1 MTCIMIFFS
10 YCIVPKHLICVGV
23 EIYRRLVQVCILLF
37 RHKDTS
43 FSLCKIRCSKTWQYW
58 IREKPV
64 FLTWKLKKKK
74 ILKIIHCTIHTL
86 LKPVSSKK
94 KKKQLMHIKNRF
106 YILGYI
112 GKKLVQRTSFNAY
125 FIEYDLFYYLPLLKY
140 IFTLGIRISI
150 IL

>member
-43 FSLCKIRCSKTWQYW
+43 FSLFKNMTILNSWKTCFSDME
-58 IREKPV
+58 I
-64 FLTWKLKKKK
+64 KKKK
-74 ILKIIHCTIHTL
+74 FYHCTIHTL

-112 GKKLVQRTSFNAY
+112 GKKLVQRASFNAY

-140 IFTLGIRISI
+140 IFTFGIRISI